1 MINQVYSLTD
11 EYITFFLFHLRVPE
25 GKSKNFSDIIIF
37 LMFFS
42 QIIYNFYLFKYY
54 YIVKL

>member
-11 EYITFFLFHLRVPE
+11 EYITFFLNHLGGTDVI
-25 GKSKNFSDIIIF
+25 SKNFSDIIIF
-37 LMFFS
+37 LIFFS